1 MRFVVPRCIA
11 LAALAL
17 VTLASRP
24 AAPPITERIAPN
36 DNRHTAGTLKNGVLT
51 VALEARTGVWQPE
64 GENSR
69 ALDVAAFAEA
79 GKPLAIP
86 GPFIRVPL
94 GTEVRATIRNR
105 LDKPLIVYGFGASR
119 GLSDSVIVPANA
131 AVPVSF
137 KAKTAGTWYYLA
149 KRGADPVFYRPAEDM
164 QLNGVIVVDPT
175 GAASHPDERVFG
187 MSWWCAV
194 NPASKT
200 GLSRCTMAINGLSWP
215 HTERLEYTQGDSI
228 RWRVINFTELDHPM
242 HLHGFFFRTDSK
254 GSGVADSL
262 FTAQEQRMAVTEL
275 MQPFSTMSLAWQAT
289 RPGNWIFHCH
299 YATHISNLVELDT
312 ENGMLDS
319 AMLGSHMSDRP
330 HQMFGLVMGISIAPK
345 GTQTVSTETP
355 RAIRLV
361 VREKPNVYG
370 TQPEMSFVM
379 DGTPEATDSAALPV
393 PGPALI
399 LERGKPVAV
408 TIVNHT
414 SDHAAVH
421 WHGIELE
428 SYPDGVP
435 GWSGSGT
442 NILPAIAPHD
452 SLTVRWTPP
461 RAGSYMYHSHFNES
475 VQLGGGLYGPIIVL
489 EPGEH
494 FNPDTDKILF
504 FGTAGRWENP
514 AFGPFPSYMMNG
526 DTQPQPMTLK
536 AGVRYRFRLFNLAGD
551 SPLQVSLNGAGGPI
565 MWRPVAKDGYPL
577 QASQAVARAAVV
589 VFDPGEIYDFEVTP
603 TTTGE
608 LTLKFGLVP
617 PPPPPPGTPPP
628 APAPPSPPGSPPAP
642 VPPPTVTVAIH
653 VRM

>member
-1 MRFVVPRCIA
+1 MRCAVPRWIA

-17 VTLASRP
+17 GSLAARTVSP
-24 AAPPITERIAPN
+24 ATERIAPN
-36 DNRHTAGTLKNGVLT
+36 DNRHAAGTLRNGVLT
-51 VALEARTGVWQPE
+51 VALEARNGVWQPE
-64 GENSR
+64 GEHGR

-79 GKPLAIP
+79 GKPLSTP
-86 GPFIRVPL
+86 GPFIRVPE
-94 GTEVRATIRNR
+94 GTEIRATVTNR
-105 LDKPLIVYGFGASR
+105 LDQPLIVAGFGS
-119 GLSDSVIVPANA
+119 GGISDSVV
-131 AVPVSF
+131 VPVNARVPVTF
-137 KAKTAGTWYYLA
+137 KARTAGTFYYVA
-149 KRGADPVFYRPAEDM
+149 RRSNDPIFSRPALDM
-164 QLNGVIVVDPT
+164 QLNGVIVVDPK
-175 GAASHPDERVFG
+175 GAVPHPDERVFG
-187 MSWWCAV
+187 ISWWCAV
-194 NPASKT
+194 NPASKS

-215 HTERLEYTQGDSI
+215 HTERLQYTQGDSV
-228 RWRVINFTELDHPM
+228 RWRVVNFTELDHPM

-254 GSGVADSL
+254 GNGVTDSV
-262 FTAQEQRMAVTEL
+262 FTAQQQRMAVTEL
-275 MQPFSTMSLAWQAT
+275 LPPFATTSLAWYAD
-289 RPGNWIFHCH
+289 RPGNWIYHCH
-299 YATHISNLVELDT
+299 YATHISSLVELDT

-319 AMLGSHMSDRP
+319 AMLGMHTSDRP
-330 HQMFGLVMGISIAPK
+330 HQMFGLVMGISVAPK
-345 GTQTVSTETP
+345 GPQPVSTETP

-370 TQPEMSFVM
+370 AQPAMSFAM
-379 DGTPEATDSAALPV
+379 DSTAEASDSAALQV

-408 TIVNHT
+408 TIVNH
-414 SDHAAVH
+414 SHDHAAVH
-421 WHGIELE
+421 WHGIELA

-442 NILPAIAPHD
+442 NILPSIAPHD

-475 VQLGGGLYGPIIVL
+475 VQMGGGLYGPIIVL

-494 FNPDTDKILF
+494 FDPETDKILF

-514 AFGPFPSYMMNG
+514 AFGPFPPYTMNG

-551 SPLQVSLNGAGGPI
+551 SPLQVSITSAGQPI
-565 MWRPVAKDGYPL
+565 VWRAVAKDGYPL
-577 QASQAVARAAVV
+577 QASQAVLRPAVV

-603 TTTGE
+603 AATGE

-628 APAPPSPPGSPPAP
+628 APAPPSPPPPGSPPAP
-642 VPPPTVTVAIH
+642 APPPATVSVVVH
-653 VRM
+653 VR

>member
-1 MRFVVPRCIA
+1 MRSVVLRCIA

-17 VTLASRP
+17 GSLAATP
-24 AAPPITERIAPN
+24 AVPPITNRIAPN
-36 DNRHTAGTLKNGVLT
+36 DNRHTAGTLRNGVLT
-51 VALEARTGVWQPE
+51 VVLEARQGVWQPE
-64 GENSR
+64 GDNSR
-69 ALDVAAFAEA
+69 TLEVAAFAEA
-79 GKPLAIP
+79 GKPLSTP
-86 GPFIRVPL
+86 GPFIRVPQ
-94 GTEVRATIRNR
+94 GTEIRATIRNR
-105 LDKPLIVYGFGASR
+105 LDKPLIVFGFGTTR
-119 GLSDSVIVPANA
+119 GMSDSVLVPVDA
-131 AVPVSF
+131 AVPVAF
-137 KAKTAGTWYYLA
+137 KATTAGTWYYIA
-149 KRGADPVFYRPAEDM
+149 KRGADPIFSRRAEDM
-164 QLNGVIVVDPT
+164 QLNGVIVVDPG
-175 GAASHPDERVFG
+175 GAVVHSDERIFG

-194 NPASKT
+194 NAASPS

-215 HTERLEYTQGDSI
+215 HTERLQYTQGDSI
-228 RWRVINFTELDHPM
+228 RWRVVNFTELDHPM

-254 GSGVADSL
+254 GNGVADSL
-262 FTAQEQRMAVTEL
+262 FTAQQQRMAVTEL
-275 MQPFSTMSLAWQAT
+275 LPPFTTISLAWQAT
-289 RPGNWIFHCH
+289 RPGNWIYHCH

-319 AMLGSHMSDRP
+319 AMLRHHMSDRP
-330 HQMFGLVMGISIAPK
+330 HQMFGLVLGISIAPQ
-345 GTQTVSTETP
+345 GPQPVSTGTP
-355 RAIRLV
+355 RAIRLE
-361 VREKPNVYG
+361 VREKAHVYG

-379 DGTPEATDSAALPV
+379 DGTPEATDSAALQV

-442 NILPAIAPHD
+442 NILPAIAPRD

-461 RAGSYMYHSHFNES
+461 RDGSYMYHSHFNES

-489 EPGEH
+489 EPGEQ
-494 FNPDTDKILF
+494 FNPETDKILF

-514 AFGPFPSYMMNG
+514 AFGPFPPYTMNG

-536 AGVRYRFRLFNLAGD
+536 AGVTYRFRLFNLAGD
-551 SPLQVSLNGAGGPI
+551 SPLQVSMNSGDSAVQ
-565 MWRPVAKDGYPL
+565 WRPVAKDGYPL
-577 QASQAVARAAVV
+577 QASQTVPRPAVV

-603 TTTGE
+603 TATGE

-617 PPPPPPGTPPP
+617 PPPPPPGTPTPP
-628 APAPPSPPGSPPAP
+628 PPGSPPAP
-642 VPPPTVTVAIH
+642 APPPATVVVVVH
-653 VRM
+653 VQ